1 MKDAR
6 MNKKGVI
13 TLGEAPTIVLVLV
26 TLAIFLA
33 VGALVLAE
41 IQSNDLITTGSVA
54 ENATLAGLAGLET
67 LASFQTV
74 IAVVIAAALI
84 LGIIFLIRA

>member
-1 MKDAR
+1 MDS
-6 MNKKGVI
+6 KKGVI
-13 TLGEAPTIVLVLV
+13 RLGEAPTLVLVLV
-26 TLAIFLA
+26 TIAIFLA

-41 IQSNDLITTGSVA
+41 IQGNSIINGDQTNSSVA
-54 ENATLAGLAGLET
+54 FNATQGGLQGLET

-84 LGIIFLIRA
+84 LGVVFLIRA

>member
-1 MKDAR
+1 MEKAKLG
-6 MNKKGVI
+6 KKGI
-13 TLGEAPTIVLVLV
+13 ISLGEAPTIVLVLV

-33 VGALVLAE
+33 VGALVLSEVQDNSA
-41 IQSNDLITTGSVA
+41 ITTGSVA
-54 ENATLAGLAGLET
+54 YNSTLGGLEGLDT

-84 LGIIFLIRA
+84 LGVVFLIRA